1 MELTDFMFIC
11 DYFSQNCGIVDAI
24 FDVYIKVHVKRR
36 VMSQKNRKEKS
47 T

>member
-1 MELTDFMFIC
+1 MLIC

-24 FDVYIKVHVKRR
+24 FDVYIKVHVKYS
-36 VMSQKNRKEKS
+36 VMSKKYKKEKS